1 MDLLQLSKNATIL
14 ALEKLHELDKKNI
27 KNYKFSSEIS
37 RELKADADLII
48 ENILISELAKS
59 GLNILSEE
67 QGLKESDST
76 SKLTFIIDPID
87 GTVNFVRGIINCSIS
102 IALFDGEKPIFGV
115 LGSYPSNSIA
125 WGGKDIGSF
134 MEEIPL
140 KVSTIKEIDKS
151 VLCSGFPSR
160 FDFSSNKVNQFI
172 NQIKNFNKI
181 RMLGSASQSLLHLAK
196 GSVEVYLENN
206 IMIWDVAAGIA
217 IVEGAGGE
225 YRLSHNEFIYPLD
238 VIASNNKIENLIWPI
253 K

>member
-87 GTVNFVRGIINCSIS
+87 GTVNFVRGII
-102 IALFDGEKPIFGV
+102 
-115 LGSYPSNSIA
+115 
-125 WGGKDIGSF
+125 
-134 MEEIPL
+134 
-140 KVSTIKEIDKS
+140 
-151 VLCSGFPSR
+151 
-160 FDFSSNKVNQFI
+160 
-172 NQIKNFNKI
+172 
-181 RMLGSASQSLLHLAK
+181 
-196 GSVEVYLENN
+196 
-206 IMIWDVAAGIA
+206 
-217 IVEGAGGE
+217 
-225 YRLSHNEFIYPLD
+225 
-238 VIASNNKIENLIWPI
+238 
-253 K
+253 